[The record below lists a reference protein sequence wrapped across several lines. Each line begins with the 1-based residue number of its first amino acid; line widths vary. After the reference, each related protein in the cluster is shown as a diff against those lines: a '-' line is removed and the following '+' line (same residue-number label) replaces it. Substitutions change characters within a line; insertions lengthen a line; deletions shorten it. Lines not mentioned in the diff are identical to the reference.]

1 MSDKENETNNINQS
15 ELYQT
20 FSKYVKDSNKTK
32 EKSKISPIEENYE
45 FTFKKNLFNENIKNE
60 NGLEQSAH
68 FYQESNGNN
77 EKQKQI
83 LYKNNYKEN
92 KNIFKDLFKNNNK
105 ILDKNCNTL
114 ILNKLNDK
122 RNGTLINNYHYNK
135 KKKFN
140 FINYNKNK

>member
-1 MSDKENETNNINQS
+1 MSDKENEANNINQS

-68 FYQESNGNN
+68 FYQEPNGNN

-114 ILNKLNDK
+114 SLNKLNDK

-135 KKKFN
+135 K
-140 FINYNKNK
+140 